1 MSLSC
6 RGCRLARWFSS
17 VSHSQQGG
25 CSLPFARPMALG
37 AELQLLSA
45 VGFNT
50 KNTAPRLYTGGPG
63 VTTSSSG
70 PFSALQTG
78 KRRHRRHRVP
88 NWTAW
93 AHPGKPWQSSSPSTP
108 RGPGIAG
115 SLLAVPGQA
124 GGVRPGH
131 GSSQQPGT
139 AGCPQQG
146 SPLRENVSLQ
156 STYCCRARASLA
168 HFYCSALFGE

>member
-6 RGCRLARWFSS
+6 RAYRLARLFRS
-17 VSHSQQGG
+17 VSHSQQGE
-25 CSLPFARPMALG
+25 CSLPVAWPTTLG

-50 KNTAPRLYTGGPG
+50 KNTAPRLYTGGLG

-93 AHPGKPWQSSSPSTP
+93 AHPGRPWRSCSPSTP

-115 SLLAVPGQA
+115 SVLAVPGQA
-124 GGVRPGH
+124 GGVRPRH

-146 SPLRENVSLQ
+146 SPL
-156 STYCCRARASLA
+156 
-168 HFYCSALFGE
+168 